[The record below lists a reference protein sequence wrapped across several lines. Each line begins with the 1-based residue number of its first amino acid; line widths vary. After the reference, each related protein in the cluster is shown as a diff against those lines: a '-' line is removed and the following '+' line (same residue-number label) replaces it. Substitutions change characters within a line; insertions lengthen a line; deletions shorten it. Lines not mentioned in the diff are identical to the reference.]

1 MSEKFSMS
9 TILKEKTEII
19 DLSNLNLFETTK
31 EIIISSTNLFNK
43 NSDKKIVYKVS
54 TPNIKN
60 ILKDIPISNNVE
72 LIF

>member
-1 MSEKFSMS
+1 MS

-31 EIIISSTNLFNK
+31 EIISSSTNLFNK

>member
-60 ILKDIPISNNVE
+60 ILKDIPISNNV
-72 LIF
+72 

>member
-1 MSEKFSMS
+1 MS

>member
-1 MSEKFSMS
+1 MS
-9 TILKEKTEII
+9 TILKEKTKII

>member
-1 MSEKFSMS
+1 MS

-60 ILKDIPISNNVE
+60 ILKDIPISNNV
-72 LIF
+72 

>member
-43 NSDKKIVYKVS
+43 NSDKKIVYRVS

>member
-9 TILKEKTEII
+9 TILKEKTKII